1 MHGAGTVA
9 SASAV
14 GAVAVALCRIAAPG
28 AGGCC
33 TDCCVGCCVVLFKC
47 SGKRGLVGGVDV

>member
-33 TDCCVGCCVVLFKC
+33 VGCCVVFFKC